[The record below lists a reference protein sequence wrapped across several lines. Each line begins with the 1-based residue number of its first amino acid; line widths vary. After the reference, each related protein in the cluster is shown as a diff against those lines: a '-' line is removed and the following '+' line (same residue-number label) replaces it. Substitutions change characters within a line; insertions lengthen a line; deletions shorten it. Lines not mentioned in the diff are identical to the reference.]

1 MRVGIYE
8 DNPLGHR
15 LYHVRLIAEA
25 LLDAGHTPVLMTSRE
40 AAQSVEASVHLGP
53 LSQRLEIDGGCAPL
67 PPSLRGRAIAG
78 MRQVNALAKSGSIDW
93 LLVPYADHIAQAAS
107 LSRTMATGVPVEGLL
122 MRSRYAY
129 PSERRRDAALA
140 WASRRAVE
148 STPWRRLMVL
158 DPLGYE
164 ALSERTRQ
172 SGTTALMPDPAD
184 DIMALSKSEARQILG
199 LGGDQIGVLFVLPG
213 SIDMR
218 KGPVELAQAFTH
230 SDLDDGA
237 RLLIAGSFS
246 EEALRRLEP
255 IAGADRRVL
264 LTNRL
269 LDEVTFSATFRAAD
283 VVCAPYLR
291 HVGSSGIVGR
301 AAYVGAPLLA
311 SDYGWVGEATTRYEL
326 GITADTRDA
335 PALMVALHAAAAL
348 AGTDTRTEVSEPF
361 RSFNTIEGFQETWL
375 AGIHE

>member
-8 DNPLGHR
+8 DNPRGHR

-25 LLDAGHTPVLMTSRE
+25 AVAAGHQPVLLTNRE
-40 AAQSVEASVHLGP
+40 AAQSVEASVHLGS
-53 LSQRLEIDGGCAPL
+53 LAQRLDVDGSLAPL
-67 PPSLRGRAIAG
+67 PSSLRGRAVAG
-78 MRQVNALAKSGSIDW
+78 ARQVNALANAGSVDW

-107 LSRTMATGVPVEGLL
+107 LSRTRASGVPVEGLL

-129 PSERRRDAALA
+129 PAERRRDAALA

-172 SGTTALMPDPAD
+172 SGKTALMPDPAD
-184 DIMALSKSEARQILG
+184 DVVAMSMSEARQMLG
-199 LGGDQIGVLFVLPG
+199 LDDDDVDMLFVLPG
-213 SIDMR
+213 SIDLR
-218 KGPVELAQAFTH
+218 KGPVELAQAFVR
-230 SDLDDGA
+230 SDLGPDA

-246 EEALRRLEP
+246 GEARQRLAP
-255 IAGADRRVL
+255 IAGADARVL
-264 LTNRL
+264 LVDRV
-269 LDEVTFSATFRAAD
+269 LDEAAFAATFRAAD

-311 SDYGWVGEATTRYEL
+311 SDYGWVGEATRRYEL
-326 GITADTRDA
+326 GVTADTDD
-335 PALMVALHAAAAL
+335 PAALVTAVHSAAGL
-348 AGTDTRTEVSEPF
+348 AGTDTRTEASESF
-361 RSFNTIEGFQETWL
+361 RSFNTIEGFQRTWL
-375 AGIHE
+375 EGVVA